1 TEIYT
6 IQGNSHGKPCTIPFK
21 YDNQWFHECTS
32 TGRED
37 GHLWCA
43 TTQDYG
49 KDERWGFCP
58 IKSNDCETFW
68 DKDHLTNSCYQFNFQ
83 STLSWREAW
92 NSCEQQGANLL
103 SITEIH
109 EQTYINGL
117 LTGYSS
123 TLWIGLNDLD
133 INGGWQWSDNSPL
146 KYLNWES
153 GEPRAVW
160 GDRPDNPSEENCG
173 VIRTES
179 SGGWQNRD
187 CGIAL
192 PYVCK
197 KKPNATTDPFLTD
210 LWSEVKVDCEP
221 SWQSFQS
228 NCYRLVGEKKS
239 WQDAKKT
246 CLRSGGDLVS
256 IHTLSEL
263 EFVTKQVKQ
272 DVEELWIGLNDL
284 KLQMNFEWSDGTPVR
299 FTYWHPF
306 EPNNFRDSLE
316 DCVTIWG

>member
-1 TEIYT
+1 
-6 IQGNSHGKPCTIPFK
+6 
-21 YDNQWFHECTS
+21 
-32 TGRED
+32 
-37 GHLWCA
+37 
-43 TTQDYG
+43 
-49 KDERWGFCP
+49 
-58 IKSNDCETFW
+58 CETFW

-146 KYLNWES
+146 KYLNWENQ
-153 GEPRAVW
+153 
-160 GDRPDNPSEENCG
+160 PDNPSEENCG

-192 PYVCK
+192 PYICK
-197 KKPNATTDPFLTD
+197 KKPNATADPFLM
-210 LWSEVKVDCEP
+210 
-221 SWQSFQS
+221 
-228 NCYRLVGEKKS
+228 G
-239 WQDAKKT
+239 
-246 CLRSGGDLVS
+246 
-256 IHTLSEL
+256 
-263 EFVTKQVKQ
+263 
-272 DVEELWIGLNDL
+272 
-284 KLQMNFEWSDGTPVR
+284 
-299 FTYWHPF
+299 
-306 EPNNFRDSLE
+306 
-316 DCVTIWG
+316 